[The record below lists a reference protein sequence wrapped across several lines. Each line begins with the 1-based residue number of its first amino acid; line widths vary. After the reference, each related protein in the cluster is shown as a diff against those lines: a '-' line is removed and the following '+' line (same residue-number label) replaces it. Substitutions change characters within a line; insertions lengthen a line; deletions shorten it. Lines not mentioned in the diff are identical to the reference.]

1 LSFTEQRSLAGGSI
15 AKSLSALRTA
25 VTRLRVR
32 VHGFGVHDRLSDR
45 SRDRFCIRFYLCLFP
60 DKNRE
65 AVIERTVE
73 SSVTELMAGQMT
85 RLRYRLPK
93 SRWVLCVHR
102 DGRSYCF
109 LRDTRCMPVQSRYN
123 YRHLYKRSQSF
134 ALPSSRLVCRFSR
147 MRPARSLSSYPD
159 GTFLPCLL
167 AGLMRLT
174 DL

>member
-25 VTRLRVR
+25 VTRSRVR
-32 VHGFGVHDRLSDR
+32 VHGFGVHDRVRDR

-60 DKNRE
+60 NKNRG

-73 SSVTELMAGQMT
+73 SSVTELVAGQMT

-109 LRDTRCMPVQSRYN
+109 LRDARCMPVQSRYN
-123 YRHLYKRSQSF
+123 YRMVTFINVRG
-134 ALPSSRLVCRFSR
+134 A
-147 MRPARSLSSYPD
+147 SL
-159 GTFLPCLL
+159 CLL
-167 AGLMRLT
+167 RVWFTVSLGCGLLALFRATLT
-174 DL
+174 ALSCRVYWPD